1 MHLNPEILKPR
12 AEEVLRY
19 MGWKRKEVATDEYA
33 VFLERAEKELA
44 ELKLLINPKYIYS
57 SLDKRANPELFQE
70 LFGERNPEINPEI
83 NPGVN
88 PGINPG
94 VNSEEDTERDSEMNL
109 KRNSNDGIRKFICD
123 FEKVYLG
130 AVTLGFEYENIL
142 KAAGSGDSSRLLLLE
157 SCGTELIESAMNL
170 VEEEIRELESS
181 PVSSRFSPGYGG
193 WDLSHQRK
201 ILDYLQASR
210 LGIYLNDYNLMIPR
224 KSVTAVIKM
233 AGFNQGCG
241 SCDKLDCDFRKI

>member
-1 MHLNPEILKPR
+1 MHLNPELLTPR

-19 MGWKRKEVATDEYA
+19 MGWKRKEVAVDEYA

-44 ELKLLINPKYIYS
+44 ELKHFIKPKYIYS
-57 SLDKRANPELFQE
+57 SLDKRDNPELFEE
-70 LFGERNPEINPEI
+70 LFGEIKN
-83 NPGVN
+83 
-88 PGINPG
+88 
-94 VNSEEDTERDSEMNL
+94 
-109 KRNSNDGIRKFICD
+109 FICD

-157 SCGTELIESAMNL
+157 SCGTELIESAMDL
-170 VEEEIRELESS
+170 VEEEIRELERS

-193 WDLSHQRK
+193 WELSHQGK

-233 AGFNQGCG
+233 AGFNQGCA
-241 SCDKLDCDFRKI
+241 SCDKQNCEFKRI